1 MHTSI
6 NIVARRLSKVIVFLT
21 LSLIF
26 VGALIKS
33 HEVGLSVPDWPTSY
47 GKQMFSFPFS
57 EMVGGIFYEHGHRLF
72 ATIVGFLTLIQFIV
86 LSFTD
91 HPMWVKKMSFIALVL
106 VITQGFLGGMTVI
119 FFLPPQISILHGVLA
134 QIFFISIIF
143 IAYSLSDSRLN
154 KKKESFPLFIKR
166 GALIITLLVFVQL
179 ILGALVRHT
188 SSGLAIPDFP
198 KMGGMWIPTFSDNM
212 VNNIN
217 VELFDKNL
225 DMVSKWQVV
234 IHFLHRLGA
243 FIITL
248 ALTFFVYKFRK
259 MVEKNST
266 ESKILI
272 LFSVL
277 LFIQIILG
285 ASTVVTEK
293 LPFVASFHVVTGAA
307 LLGCCALFVMVTQSN
322 KIKEFDF

>member
-6 NIVARRLSKVIVFLT
+6 NIAARRLSKVIVLLT

-72 ATIVGFLTLIQFIV
+72 ATIVGFFTLIQFIV

-179 ILGALVRHT
+179 VLGALVRHT

-285 ASTVVTEK
+285 ASTVITEK

>member
-1 MHTSI
+1 MQISI
-6 NIVARRLSKVIVFLT
+6 NIAVRRLSKIIVFLT

-72 ATIVGFLTLIQFIV
+72 ATIVGFFTLLQFIV

-91 HPMWVKKMSFIALVL
+91 HPLWVKKMSFVALVL
-106 VITQGFLGGMTVI
+106 VITQGLLGGMTVI

-134 QIFFISIIF
+134 QIFFVSIIF
-143 IAYSLSDSRLN
+143 IAYSLSDSRSN
-154 KKKESFPLFIKR
+154 KKKQSYPLFIKR

-179 ILGALVRHT
+179 VLGALVRHT

-248 ALTFFVYKFRK
+248 ALTFFIYKFRN
-259 MVEKNST
+259 MLEKNT
-266 ESKILI
+266 IESKILI
-272 LFSVL
+272 LLSVL
-277 LFIQIILG
+277 LLIQIILG
-285 ASTVVTEK
+285 ATTVITEK

-307 LLGCCALFVMVTQSN
+307 LLGCCALFVMATQSN

>member
-1 MHTSI
+1 MQISI
-6 NIVARRLSKVIVFLT
+6 NIAVRRLSKIIVFLT

-72 ATIVGFLTLIQFIV
+72 ATIVGFFTLLQFIV

-91 HPMWVKKMSFIALVL
+91 HPLWVKKMSFVALVL
-106 VITQGFLGGMTVI
+106 VITQGLLGGMTVI
-119 FFLPPQISILHGVLA
+119 FFLPPQISIVHGVLA
-134 QIFFISIIF
+134 QIFFVSIIF
-143 IAYSLSDSRLN
+143 IAYSLSDSRSN
-154 KKKESFPLFIKR
+154 KKKQSYPLFIKR

-179 ILGALVRHT
+179 VLGALVRHT

-248 ALTFFVYKFRK
+248 ALTFIIYKFRN
-259 MVEKNST
+259 MLEKNT
-266 ESKILI
+266 IESKILI
-272 LFSVL
+272 LLSVL
-277 LFIQIILG
+277 LLIQIILG
-285 ASTVVTEK
+285 ATTVITEK

-307 LLGCCALFVMVTQSN
+307 LLGCCALFVMATQSN

>member
-6 NIVARRLSKVIVFLT
+6 NIAARRLSKVIVLLT

-72 ATIVGFLTLIQFIV
+72 ATIVGFFTLIQFIV

-285 ASTVVTEK
+285 ASTVITEK

>member
-6 NIVARRLSKVIVFLT
+6 NIAARRLSKVIVFLT

-166 GALIITLLVFVQL
+166 GALVITLLVFVQL
-179 ILGALVRHT
+179 VLGALVRHT

-285 ASTVVTEK
+285 ASTVITEK

-307 LLGCCALFVMVTQSN
+307 LLGCCALFGMVTQAN

>member
-6 NIVARRLSKVIVFLT
+6 NIAARRLSKVIVFLT

-91 HPMWVKKMSFIALVL
+91 HPMWVKKTSFIALVL

-166 GALIITLLVFVQL
+166 GALVITLLVFVQL
-179 ILGALVRHT
+179 VLGALVRHT

-225 DMVSKWQVV
+225 DMVSRWQVV

-285 ASTVVTEK
+285 ASTVITEK